1 MAKRQT
7 YAKRSH
13 VLDRINL
20 HLGLGVP
27 MTSKELLA
35 VCFCHKQTLKVALYK
50 LRDEHQIHISGWER
64 NHAALWLMGAGE
76 DVQRAIGMTDA
87 QKYLSR
93 KKRTPAM
100 ERDVI
105 RNRRNAKLRRV
116 KGDPLVNLFFGG

>member
-1 MAKRQT
+1 MMERLVQ
-7 YAKRSH
+7 
-13 VLDRINL
+13 
-20 HLGLGVP
+20 HLQAEEPL
-27 MTSKELLA
+27 TSSELLA